1 MASPNNYAQQ
11 AKDLMERLEELR
23 IEYEKFFIGVERKE
37 PTMPRSVLERD
48 IRRFLDSPKMMRNH
62 EKLLVE
68 NLRSR
73 FVSHSNYW
81 QRTLR
86 EIENGTYHRHV
97 IMNRER
103 EKLKQEMEAEKQRA
117 KAKIANEVAAAT
129 AAGAKADA
137 QAAAKAPAAAGGR
150 EYEGVFQQYKQAGAS
165 VDYAKLEALLKK
177 QEAELRAKHGATK
190 VDFSVKVVDGKP
202 KLIAKPIK

>member
-1 MASPNNYAQQ
+1 M
-11 AKDLMERLEELR
+11 L
-23 IEYEKFFIGVERKE
+23 
-37 PTMPRSVLERD
+37 RSVLERD
-48 IRRFLDSPKMMRNH
+48 IRRYLDTPKMMRNH
-62 EKLLVE
+62 EKLLTE

-73 FVSHSNYW
+73 FVSHGNYW

-86 EIENGTYHRHV
+86 EIENGTYRRHV

-103 EKLKQEMEAEKQRA
+103 EKMQREFEAEKARG
-117 KAKIANEVAAAT
+117 KARIASEFAAAS
-129 AAGAKADA
+129 AGEAP
-137 QAAAKAPAAAGGR
+137 QPAAAPSSGSQAR

-177 QEAELRAKHGATK
+177 QEAELRAKHGASK

-202 KLIAKPIK
+202 KLVAKPIK